1 MAITSTTTADTVG
14 GTITSSAYYNGSTL
28 IDTLVYNAS
37 AGTVLCTGGIAA
49 ITLSITDYLALLN
62 FYVAFNTL
70 IQFTYSPSQA
80 QTTPFS
86 SITFQQI
93 DDGTSQ
99 LDFRFL
105 PGSIPCFYYT
115 CTYPSGTI
123 AVTARALST
132 TLSYAQWLF
141 FIYLLAQ
148 FKLAVLN
155 DYNI

>member
-1 MAITSTTTADTVG
+1 MAITSTINVDTVG
-14 GTITSSAYYNGSTL
+14 GTIASSVYHNGSSL
-28 IDTLVYNAS
+28 IDTLTYTLSSNNIMCATNS
-37 AGTVLCTGGIAA
+37 SA
-49 ITLSITDYLALLN
+49 ITLSVQDYLALIN

-86 SITFQQI
+86 LITFEQL

-105 PGSIPCFYYT
+105 PSNIPCFYYT
-115 CTYPSGTI
+115 CTYPSGSVI
-123 AVTARALST
+123 VAARNLSS

-141 FIYLLAQ
+141 FLYLLSN